1 MNKISNINLGGF
13 PFTIDEAAY
22 QHLDKYLKTI
32 HKHFRKSE
40 GYEEIT
46 TDIETR
52 MAELFQ
58 EKLEGRPIVTLT
70 DVKNVIA
77 VMGTPEDFGAADPF
91 VDEAPKSSSGKFKFK
106 TGKRLF
112 RDPEREAIAG
122 VCSGVAAYFG
132 IQDPLWLRL
141 AFILFAFTGGF
152 AVVVYLILWA
162 VVPKAAT
169 SSERLAMRGEPA
181 NVENISKIIEEE
193 LEHVSKRVSEL
204 GEELKSGLDSKKK
217 ASPQRMTM
225 ILKKPEKRSEK
236 EKAQRVPSG
245 LLSVRPLPKGFM
257 F

>member
-13 PFTIDEAAY
+13 PFKIDEDAY
-22 QHLDKYLKTI
+22 QHLDKYLKAI

-58 EKLEGRPIVTLT
+58 EKLEGRPIVTLP

-77 VMGTPEDFGAADPF
+77 IMGTTEDFGAADPF
-91 VDEAPKSSSGKFKFK
+91 MEEAPKSSSGKYKFK
-106 TGKRLF
+106 TGKQLF

-122 VCSGVAAYFG
+122 VCSGMAAYFG
-132 IQDPLWLRL
+132 VQDPLWIRL
-141 AFILFAFTGGF
+141 VFILLALSGLFG
-152 AVVVYLILWA
+152 VVVYLILWA
-162 VVPKAAT
+162 VVPKAE
-169 SSERLAMRGEPA
+169 SSSDRLAMRGEPA

-193 LEHVSKRVSEL
+193 LDHVSKKVSEL
-204 GEELKSGLDSKKK
+204 GEELKSGFDSKKK
-217 ASPQRMTM
+217 LSPRR
-225 ILKKPEKRSEK
+225 LKEQA
-236 EKAQRVPSG
+236 KAPRTSG
-245 LLSVRPLPKGFM
+245 IISVRPLPKGFM